1 MKKKLLTFIIYL
13 SIYTT
18 LPIHLF
24 AYTAYFSNVADGTV
38 TVTNTED
45 NSIITTIT
53 GITSARDLAITPDG
67 RNLYVSQLN
76 DTISV
81 IDTSTNQVIDTI
93 STNDPRQIAIS
104 PDGDFLY
111 VTNVNSTTVKII
123 STSTNEVV
131 SSIEI
136 GRATLLIAIN
146 PSGDLACIGA
156 SNGSIYVVNLVDQ
169 SIISTIS
176 GFSGLTKII
185 FSIDGTKIYIADTHA
200 SSDRI
205 IVYDASTFLQLHTIP
220 VGSNPSSITNTPDG
234 ELLYVTNQGDNS
246 VSVISTELNTV
257 ISSIAIGSDPKSIA
271 ITPDGSTLYTAN
283 NGSDNASMIIA
294 ATNIAT
300 DVLSLSN
307 GLYNVLIAPL
317 ATPISLSGS
326 QKINDFGFIYELYN
340 YLFWTP
346 SITPATIGYNIY
358 RDEVLIS
365 SISGI
370 NTATYLDHNR
380 EEGVSYQYSIRSRAG
395 NGELSYPTTI
405 TIHSR

>member
-1 MKKKLLTFIIYL
+1 MNKKFLTSIIYL
-13 SIYTT
+13 SIYTI
-18 LPIHLF
+18 LPINLF
-24 AYTAYFSNVADGTV
+24 AYTAYFSNVTDGTV
-38 TVTNTED
+38 TVTSTEN

-111 VTNVNSTTVKII
+111 VTNLNSNTVKII
-123 STSTNEVV
+123 STSSNEVV

-136 GRATLLIAIN
+136 GHATFLVAIN
-146 PSGDLACIGA
+146 PSGDLACIGGA
-156 SNGSIYVVNLVDQ
+156 TTGSIYVVNLVDQ

-176 GFSGLTKII
+176 GFSSLQNII
-185 FSIDGTKIYIADTHA
+185 FSIDGTKIYIADDHLD
-200 SSDRI
+200 SI
-205 IVYDASTFLQLHTIP
+205 IVYDASTFLQLATIS
-220 VGSNPSSITNTPDG
+220 VGSNPNSITNTPDG
-234 ELLYVTNQGDNS
+234 EFLYVTNGSGNS
-246 VSVISTELNTV
+246 VSVISTESNTV
-257 ISSIAIGSDPKSIA
+257 LSTIAVGSAPIGIA

-283 NGSDNASMIIA
+283 STGGNASMIIA
-294 ATNIAT
+294 ATNTAT
-300 DVLSLSN
+300 NVLETLSN

-317 ATPISLSGS
+317 ATPTSLSGS
-326 QKINDFGFIYELYN
+326 QKRNDFGFRYELYN
-340 YLFWTP
+340 YLSWTP
-346 SITPATIGYNIY
+346 STTPATIGYNIY
-358 RDEVLIS
+358 RDGVLIS

-380 EEGVSYQYSIRSRAG
+380 EDGVSYQYSIRSRAG

-405 TIHSR
+405 TIGSR